1 MFCVIQEIETR
12 KGSISC
18 TFEHL
23 EVTETKWSDG
33 PTIYGYRTAGERF
46 KRPIKKAYKISIHHS
61 YREQGKVKK
70 KQWVITTMGYYDLL
84 EYWLGDCILQTRLN
98 EKLEEMGITEQ
109 QLWDMVY
116 VKLEPIINRIQAE
129 YEQTEEYKTKQEQR
143 EILNRYRTKQAAF
156 DRQYGQGAYDR
167 CYDIYGVLRNREH
180 KERLE
185 KEYEAKQEYQQR
197 SYEESFKRN
206 YNKSG
211 SSNYQSHSLSN
222 YTGTE
227 KKLLKKFY
235 RVLAR
240 EFHPDITKDSGN
252 AMVLVNR
259 LKEQWGL

>member
-1 MFCVIQEIETR
+1 MFCVIQEIETK

-98 EKLEEMGITEQ
+98 EKLEEMGITEK

-116 VKLEPIINRIQAE
+116 IKLNPIINRTKAE
-129 YEQTEEYKTKQEQR
+129 FEQTEEYKVAQEQSV
-143 EILNRYRTKQAAF
+143 ILSTYRKKKSVF
-156 DRQYGQGAYDR
+156 ESKYERGLYDC
-167 CYDIYGVLRNREH
+167 CYDVFGVLRNKEY
-180 KERLE
+180 KERLQE
-185 KEYEAKQEYQQR
+185 EYEARRKYQQR
-197 SYEESFKRN
+197 SYEESFN
-206 YNKSG
+206 SNHNKSG
-211 SSNYQSHSLSN
+211 GGSYQISSSSNY
-222 YTGTE
+222 TKEE
-227 KKLLKKFY
+227 KKFLKKFY

-240 EFHPDITKDSGN
+240 EFHPDINKDSGR
-252 AMVLVNR
+252 AMVLVNK
-259 LKEQWGL
+259 LKEQWEL

>member
-1 MFCVIQEIETR
+1 MFCVIQEIETK

-61 YREQGKVKK
+61 YRERGKVKK
-70 KQWVITTMGYYDLL
+70 RQWVITTMGYYTLL
-84 EYWLGDCILQTRLN
+84 ECWPGDCIIQADLN

-116 VKLEPIINRIQAE
+116 VKLEPMINRIQAE
-129 YEQTEEYKTKQEQR
+129 YEQTEEYKTEQEQR
-143 EILNRYRTKQAAF
+143 ETLNRYRTKQAAF
-156 DRQYGQGAYDR
+156 DREYGQGAYNC
-167 CYDIYGVLRNREH
+167 CYDIYGVLRNKEY

-197 SYEESFKRN
+197 SYEEGFKRN
-206 YNKSG
+206 YNKTG
-211 SSNYQSHSLSN
+211 SSSYQASSLSN
-222 YTGTE
+222 YTEAE

-240 EFHPDITKDSGN
+240 EFHPDINKDSGN

>member
-1 MFCVIQEIETR
+1 MFCVIQEIET
-12 KGSISC
+12 KKESISC
-18 TFEHL
+18 TSEHI

-46 KRPIKKAYKISIHHS
+46 MRPIKKAYKISIHHS

-70 KQWVITTMGYYDLL
+70 RQWVITTMGYYTLL
-84 EYWLGDCILQTRLN
+84 EYWPGDCITQADLN

-129 YEQTEEYKTKQEQR
+129 YEQTEEYKTEQEQR

-156 DRQYGQGAYDR
+156 DREYGQGAYNC
-167 CYDIYGVLRNREH
+167 CYDIYGVLRNKEY

-185 KEYEAKQEYQQR
+185 KEYKAKQEYQQR
-197 SYEESFKRN
+197 SYEEGFKRN
-206 YNKSG
+206 YNKTG
-211 SSNYQSHSLSN
+211 SSSYQASSLSN
-222 YTGTE
+222 YTEAE

-240 EFHPDITKDSGN
+240 EFHPDINKYSGN